1 MNVPVIAGKWSKQGR
16 GAAVSLEQDGIFIST
31 GKDCPGWFGIS
42 QNIQHIV
49 VPPNTSETEVK
60 DLAKKFSNNITGSE
74 NCDVNLLQKYL
85 MMVYPEKSYPSL
97 TNLSFYE
104 K

>member
-1 MNVPVIAGKWSKQGR
+1 MEIAKNVNEKKNVGTKMDFYMFKYY
-16 GAAVSLEQDGIFIST
+16 
-31 GKDCPGWFGIS
+31 CPGWFGIS

-85 MMVYPEKSYPSL
+85 K
-97 TNLSFYE
+97 
-104 K
+104 